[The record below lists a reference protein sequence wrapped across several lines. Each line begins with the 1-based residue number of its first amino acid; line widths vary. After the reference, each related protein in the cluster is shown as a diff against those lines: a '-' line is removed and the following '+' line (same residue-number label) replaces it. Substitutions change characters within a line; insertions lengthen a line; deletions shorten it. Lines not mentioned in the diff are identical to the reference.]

1 MTAPNSDQSTT
12 PVATR
17 AFSKHQP
24 NWQRF
29 QSDLLLP
36 SSQVGGDKNAAPN
49 VYQRQY
55 SHVYHQRLAV
65 LGPRCWENMLPCDLT
80 QVQRILELKEG
91 EPSLVVGTLVR
102 ETTNSKEP
110 TLHLDSECRK
120 SDALYLEDESGR
132 VALNVK
138 EMHSYCTGAIVGL
151 RGTVQMDGVMSVEE
165 VYAPAVHPPTRMET
179 TLEHTAAP
187 HMLLVSGL
195 YCGGA
200 NVSSLPRDL
209 LISFLQG
216 RFGVEKASLVSQVVV
231 VGGLVLADD
240 TVSKADALRDLDG
253 FLLQVSAAGIPVDV
267 IPGQNDPTTANW
279 PQRPLH
285 SALLPRSSANS
296 NLVRRTPNPYAAV
309 HNEYVV
315 IGADGRNVADLTR
328 RLLKKADSPSDD
340 DDSFAPVS
348 ELEALQRSLEWSHIC
363 PTGPDSIPTVPHA
376 ESDPMCILQTPSVYF
391 SGNAKAFD
399 TSIVQGTRLIC
410 VPEFATKGQTILVN
424 LETLDVEI
432 LSFDAKV

>member
-1 MTAPNSDQSTT
+1 MTAPKTDQAVSI
-12 PVATR
+12 ATR

-29 QSDLLLP
+29 QSDLVLP
-36 SSQVGGDKNAAPN
+36 SSHIGGDRNAAPN

-55 SHVYHQRLAV
+55 SHVYHQRLSA
-65 LGPRCWENMLPCDLT
+65 LGPRCWKSMLPSDLT

-102 ETTNSKEP
+102 ETTNSKEA
-110 TLHLDSECRK
+110 TLHPDSECRK
-120 SDALYLEDESGR
+120 SDVLYLEDESGR
-132 VALNVK
+132 VALDVE
-138 EMHSYCTGAIVGL
+138 EMHRYCTGVVVGL
-151 RGTVQMDGVMSVEE
+151 RGTVQIDGVMSVEQ
-165 VYAPAVHPPTRMET
+165 VYAPAVNPPTRMET
-179 TLEHTAAP
+179 TLETSAAP

-195 YCGGA
+195 LCGGA
-200 NVSSLPRDL
+200 NVSSLPREML
-209 LISFLQG
+209 VSFLQG

-231 VGGLVLADD
+231 AGGLVLADD
-240 TVSKADALRDLDG
+240 TVSKTDALRDLDG

-267 IPGQNDPTTANW
+267 VPGQNDPTTANW

-309 HNEYVV
+309 HNEHVV
-315 IGADGRNVADLTR
+315 VGADGRNVADLTR
-328 RLLKKADSPSDD
+328 RLLKKEDIES
-340 DDSFAPVS
+340 DDSFVPVS

-376 ESDPMCILQTPSVYF
+376 ELDPMCISQSPSVYF
-391 SGNAKAFD
+391 CGNAKAFD
-399 TSIVQGTRLIC
+399 TSFLQGTRLIC
-410 VPEFATKGQTILVN
+410 VPEFATKGQAILVN
-424 LETLDVEI
+424 LESLDVEI